1 MFSSQVVTD
10 VKSGLICHLVTQIR

>member
-10 VKSGLICHLVTQIR
+10 VKSGFICHLVTQIR